1 MVNRSLS
8 RIPFVHCMALLV
20 SASLLLAFDGAAQEG
35 GRPRP
40 NLEGFQ
46 QLQTRL
52 ATLNVNGVP
61 LTSYH
66 LAKAQAWLEFSK
78 EEYFD
83 NDRSGIV
90 DSAFAEA
97 VKLIDQLE
105 SGVTTPIEMTTP
117 LLEGAARLDVD
128 SWEAAEEFKKEK
140 LDCAG
145 HLIAR
150 LADSRRSLSAGRPA
164 HAGGDQGCGLL
175 TFEEEAACA
184 AAGTGS
190 GAETLIEWNKR
201 VAPEACNGLD
211 DRSEEMER
219 SMVWASPAHMLVG

>member
-1 MVNRSLS
+1 MNRSRS
-8 RIPFVHCMALLV
+8 RTPFVHCTALALLV

-90 DSAFAEA
+90 DSTFAEA

-140 LDCAG
+140 LGCAG

-150 LADSRRSLSAGRPA
+150 LEVQLVHVEHEFHELGQI
-164 HAGGDQGCGLL
+164 HAAPYRQAVQRMV
-175 TFEEEAACA
+175 EEIKAVDCSPSKKKQPVPQQEP
-184 AAGTGS
+184 S
-190 GAETLIEWNKR
+190 
-201 VAPEACNGLD
+201 PE
-211 DRSEEMER
+211 
-219 SMVWASPAHMLVG
+219 PKP